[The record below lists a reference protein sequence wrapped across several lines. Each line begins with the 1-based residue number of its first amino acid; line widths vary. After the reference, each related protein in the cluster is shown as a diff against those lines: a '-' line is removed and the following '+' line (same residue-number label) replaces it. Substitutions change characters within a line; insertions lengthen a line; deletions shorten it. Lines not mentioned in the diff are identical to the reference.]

1 MFHRPQWMLAWDL
14 EGNAGGGVGFRGTD
28 CRPNVPK
35 RDALYVNSSAID
47 LAEVIQERANR

>member
-1 MFHRPQWMLAWDL
+1 MFHRPEWMLAWDL